1 MKVCLHRKPGCSHL
15 SSAHIQTEELSTN
28 KYTLNKKNVGIF
40 WSITSL
46 WAQSFVCV
54 VTKLQKS
61 QILNLT
67 AELKK
72 KTEGRK
78 ENYFLFNDALS
89 TFYLWLYGV
98 EHMVKDHSDS

>member
-61 QILNLT
+61 QTLNLT

-72 KTEGRK
+72 KRKEGRK
-78 ENYFLFNDALS
+78 II
-89 TFYLWLYGV
+89 FYLMMLSAHFIYGY
-98 EHMVKDHSDS
+98 MVLNIW